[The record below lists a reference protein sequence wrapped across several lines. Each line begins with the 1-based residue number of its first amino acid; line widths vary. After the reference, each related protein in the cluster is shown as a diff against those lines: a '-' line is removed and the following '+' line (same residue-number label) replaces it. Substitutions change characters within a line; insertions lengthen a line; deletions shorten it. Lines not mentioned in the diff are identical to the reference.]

1 MIAKLNITVAVKG
14 ENPKITERQLLT
26 HEQLLKLFKDAQKWI
41 NDQTNTYTKWT
52 VKLGY
57 NPQTKSFS
65 LYSMTIGEG
74 GIVELAEVEYRVSDP
89 VPRDAFRT
97 NKMMDALWDREFPLH
112 VKMKKLQD
120 QSQVCG
126 EMLEWLQET
135 KDIHF
140 AQYHEHTDACY
151 DEDECPP
158 MYEGQK
164 APYCGCFTETL
175 YPINIPLLDLL
186 HEFFGVDRKEFNA
199 EKERMLEEVRS

>member
-14 ENPKITERQLLT
+14 ENPKIIERQLLT
-26 HEQLLKLFKDAQKWI
+26 HEQLLILFTEEYEWI
-41 NDQTNTYTKWT
+41 QHNVATYGTWDVILGWNPITKKFT
-52 VKLGY
+52 
-57 NPQTKSFS
+57 
-65 LYSMTIGEG
+65 LYSCVPEGSSIIELMKLTIDK
-74 GIVELAEVEYRVSDP
+74 ISIPDLPHWVQNMLYH
-89 VPRDAFRT
+89 
-97 NKMMDALWDREFPLH
+97 LWDREFPLH
-112 VKMKKLQD
+112 VKMKELQD
-120 QSQVCG
+120 KSQVCG
-126 EMLEWLQET
+126 ELLEWLQET

-164 APYCGCFTETL
+164 APYCGCYEETL